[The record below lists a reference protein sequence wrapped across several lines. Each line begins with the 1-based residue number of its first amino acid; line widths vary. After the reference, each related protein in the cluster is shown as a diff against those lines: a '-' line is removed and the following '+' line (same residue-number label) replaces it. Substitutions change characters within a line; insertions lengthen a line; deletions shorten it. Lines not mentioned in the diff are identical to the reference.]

1 MNPAGLQDRSSV
13 IFLHT
18 SHEQFDSEVTKTV
31 SFTAESKIIKY
42 LGINLTEEIVHSK
55 LQSIIERILKDF
67 NK

>member
-42 LGINLTEEIVHSK
+42 LGINLTEEIQDLCTQNYK
-55 LQSIIERILKDF
+55 ALLKEF
-67 NK
+67 